1 MKLVKSAD
9 TEDPSGPQ
17 PKNRRRFTFVL
28 LIMGAIVVLV
38 VATGLHLSNSRT
50 AKKVAVAGPFMPD
63 IILVSIDSL
72 RPDHLGCYGYPKPT
86 SPTIDRLA
94 LTGVRCENVIST
106 TSWTLPA
113 HAALFTGLYDSA
125 HGLVAAGMRLAEAH
139 DTLAETLVQAGYQT
153 AGFFGGPYLHPAF
166 GLGQGFQA
174 YESCMTILPDN
185 VEEKQIRREAKV
197 PLNVWGSC
205 LADVTGPRTL
215 EKFSRWL
222 EKADKRPM
230 FVFLHLWDVHFDY
243 IPPQKYIELFDPDY
257 EGNLVVTNYMRNPA
271 IAQGMTIRD
280 LEHVRALY
288 DGEIRFTDDIL
299 GEMLAALERKGR
311 DRQSLI
317 VVTADH
323 GEEFFDHGG
332 KGHARTLY
340 DEVIK
345 VPLIWSWTG
354 KLPKGT
360 SVTDQVRIIDIM
372 PTILGLVNVD
382 LESEVQGRDI
392 SPLLR
397 GDTLDS
403 QTAFSELHLPNRKA
417 LALRTS
423 QLKVHKLL
431 KPSGQLFF
439 NLEEDPGEHKPL
451 EHDTD
456 ECKKLLGQLQRTTRE
471 SLNLYAARTKGAT
484 EEAQVTE
491 KLLQRLQSLGY
502 VGEPEEE

>member
-1 MKLVKSAD
+1 MKSMNHAD
-9 TEDPSGPQ
+9 TEDRSGSP
-17 PKNRRRFTFVL
+17 PNKRRRFTFVL
-28 LIMGAIVVLV
+28 LTMAAIAILV

-50 AKKVAVAGPFMPD
+50 IKKVAVADPSMPD

-94 LTGVRCENVIST
+94 LGGVRCENVIST

-125 HGLVAAGMRLAEAH
+125 HGLVADDMRLAEAH
-139 DTLAETLVQAGYQT
+139 ETLAEILTQAGYQT
-153 AGFFGGPYLHPAF
+153 AGFFGGPYLHPVF
-166 GLGQGFQA
+166 GLSQGFQT
-174 YESCMTILPDN
+174 YESCMTTLPDN
-185 VEEKQIRREAKV
+185 TNEKKIRKQARIPNSV
-197 PLNVWGSC
+197 SH
-205 LADVTGPRTL
+205 ADVTGPQTL

-230 FVFLHLWDVHFDY
+230 FVFLHLWDVHYDY
-243 IPPQKYIELFDPDY
+243 VPPKKYIELFDPNY
-257 EGNLVVTNYMRNPA
+257 EGQLVATNYLRNPA
-271 IAQGMTIRD
+271 IAQGMTVRD

-288 DGEIRFTDDIL
+288 DGEIRFTDDML

-332 KGHARTLY
+332 KGHTRTLY

-354 KLPKGT
+354 NLPGGT
-360 SVTDQVRIIDIM
+360 AVTDQVRLIDIM
-372 PTILGLVNVD
+372 PTILGLANVK
-382 LESEVQGRDI
+382 LESEIQGRDI

-397 GDTLDS
+397 GDALDA
-403 QTAFSELHLPNRKA
+403 QTALCELHLPNRKA
-417 LALRTS
+417 LAFRTS

-431 KPSGQLFF
+431 KPAGQLLF
-439 NLEEDPGEHKPL
+439 NLGEDPGEHKPL
-451 EHDTD
+451 DHDT
-456 ECKKLLGQLQRTTRE
+456 EEFRKLLAQLQKTTRD
-471 SLNLYAARTKGAT
+471 SLNLYAARAKGTAQ
-484 EEAQVTE
+484 EAQVTE
-491 KLLQRLQSLGY
+491 ELLQRLQSLGY
-502 VGEPEEE
+502 VGDTKEE